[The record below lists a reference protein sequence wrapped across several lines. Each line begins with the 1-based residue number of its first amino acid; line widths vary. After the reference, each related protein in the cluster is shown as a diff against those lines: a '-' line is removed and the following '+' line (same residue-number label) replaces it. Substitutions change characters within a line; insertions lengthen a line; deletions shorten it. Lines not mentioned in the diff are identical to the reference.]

1 MAVNHTVPNTAAPKR
16 AESDEWDDG
25 VQGEIGAAA
34 MTEADKNISHGFSS
48 DNVMMRTS
56 QECADNPLLMQQ
68 TETEKTGSQ
77 IMYNPGATGE
87 LEFDQQRVEDFFSSE
102 NG

>member
-16 AESDEWDDG
+16 AESEEWDDG
-25 VQGEIGAAA
+25 VQGEVGAAA

-56 QECADNPLLMQQ
+56 QEGGDNPLLKQ

-77 IMYNPGATGE
+77 VLYNPGATGE
-87 LEFDQQRVEDFFSSE
+87 LEFDQQRVEDFFASE
-102 NG
+102 ND